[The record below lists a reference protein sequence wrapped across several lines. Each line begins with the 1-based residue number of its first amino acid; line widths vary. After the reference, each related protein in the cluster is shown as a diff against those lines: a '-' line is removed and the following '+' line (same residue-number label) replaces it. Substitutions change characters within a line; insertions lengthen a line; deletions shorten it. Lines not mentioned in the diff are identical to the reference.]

1 MSSVL
6 GFPPALP
13 QQSVAYLQ
21 AKLAYYT
28 DAWDLADDL
37 AHQRQG
43 IVVIDARQVEAW
55 RAGHISGAV
64 NFLIGKSMKPA
75 RLLWIA
81 TCSM

>member
-64 NFLIGKSMKPA
+64 NFPHREINEASTASLD
-75 RLLWIA
+75 RDLL
-81 TCSM
+81 